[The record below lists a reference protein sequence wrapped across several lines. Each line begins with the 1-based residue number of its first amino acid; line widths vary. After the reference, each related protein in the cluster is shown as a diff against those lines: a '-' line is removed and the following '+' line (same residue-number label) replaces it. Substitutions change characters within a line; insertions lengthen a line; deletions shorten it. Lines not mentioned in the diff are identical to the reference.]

1 MGEKSKTNPAFQK
14 QLIETISQVND
25 YKMVCESNIVASIY
39 KQSDLLLNTNLEL
52 DEISNNAWRV
62 YFVIAQQLITIEN
75 KPKLDDMTVGLYLE
89 KHDKLRE
96 RYYEYGGYDTL
107 DRAMAEVKV
116 ENFDGYVSDLR
127 KWNSII
133 KLARRG
139 FAVSDDISRYCDMTS
154 EQIYDE
160 FEAYLNSVYVNI
172 DRDVK
177 TYDIADGIDKL
188 IDELDAGFAL
198 GLPYYDM
205 PMLTDETGGQYVG
218 SITLIMGLSNVG
230 KSTFARNACIP
241 SALQKGKK
249 IVAMINED
257 NLVKWQR
264 ELLIYV
270 ANNIKKRDLQKN
282 VVRNGKYSEET
293 RGILVEAAEWIKEHT
308 KNHMITVVPF
318 LQYKTKNVIKTIK
331 KFCSLGVEYF
341 ILDTFKLDAGDS
353 TEQSWLQMQQHM
365 VEINDVIKPEAKNV
379 HILITAQLSKGSVH
393 QRYFTQDSTGLAK
406 NIIDVASTCIMIRD
420 VYEDEYKGE
429 KRELKVY
436 RKEGKNG
443 KTMIPVE
450 LDRTKHYQVLFIT
463 KNREGSANQHQIVI
477 EHDMS
482 RNMMKEIGICNVM
495 PDF

>member
-1 MGEKSKTNPAFQK
+1 MAENKKNPAFER
-14 QLIETISQVND
+14 QLIETIKQVND
-25 YKMVCESNIVASIY
+25 YKVVCEANIVASIY
-39 KQSDLLLNTNLEL
+39 KQSDLFYNTNLAL
-52 DEISNNAWRV
+52 DEFSNNAWKV
-62 YFVIAQQLITIEN
+62 FWTIAHQLITVEN

-96 RYYEYGGYDTL
+96 KYYEYGGYDTL
-107 DRAMAEVKV
+107 EKAMAEIKL
-116 ENFDGYVSDLR
+116 ENFDGYVSELR
-127 KWNSII
+127 KWNGVI

-139 FAVSDDISRYCDMTS
+139 FAVNGDISRYCDMTS
-154 EQIYDE
+154 DEIYDE
-160 FEAYLNSVYVNI
+160 WEAYLNSVYVNI
-172 DRDVK
+172 DREVK
-177 TYDIADGIDKL
+177 TYDIADGIEQL
-188 IDELDAGFAL
+188 IDDLDAGVAL
-198 GLPYYDM
+198 GLPYNDM
-205 PMLTDETGGQYVG
+205 PMLTDETGGQYIG
-218 SITLIMGLSNVG
+218 SITLVMGLSNVG

-241 SALQKGKK
+241 SALKYGER

-270 ANNIKKRDLQKN
+270 ANNIIKKDLQKN
-282 VVRNGKYSEET
+282 VVRNGNYTDVTRET
-293 RGILVEAAEWIKEHT
+293 LLESARWIKENT
-308 KNHMITVVPF
+308 QNHMITVIPF

-331 KFCSLGVEYF
+331 KFSSLGVRYF
-341 ILDTFKLDAGDS
+341 ILDTFKLDAGDAI
-353 TEQSWLQMQQHM
+353 EQSWLQMQQHM

-379 HILITAQLSKGSVH
+379 HILITAQLNKGSVH

-420 VYEDEYKGE
+420 VYDDEYKGE

-436 RKEGKNG
+436 RREGKNG
-443 KTMIPVE
+443 KTIIPIE
-450 LDRTKHYQVLFIT
+450 LDRAKHYQILFIT
-463 KNREGSANQHQIVI
+463 KNREGTANRFQIVI